1 CFNIFDTEAAKSLQ
15 VAQCIGYLWLVLN

>member
-15 VAQCIGYLWLVLN
+15 VAQCIGYL